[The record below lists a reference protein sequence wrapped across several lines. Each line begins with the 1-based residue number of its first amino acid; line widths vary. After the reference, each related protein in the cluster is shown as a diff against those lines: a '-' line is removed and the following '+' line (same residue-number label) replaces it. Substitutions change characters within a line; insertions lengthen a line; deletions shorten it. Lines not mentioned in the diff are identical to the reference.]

1 MLQESYT
8 TKVVPKLKERL
19 SISNTM
25 AVPRITKVVLN
36 VGVGKF
42 TKDSNY
48 IAMVENNLTKIS
60 GQKPVKTKA
69 RLSISNFKLREGM
82 IVGLMVTLRGK
93 RMYDFL
99 EKLLRVTFPRVRD
112 FRGIARTGFD
122 RQGNFSFGFKEQIAF
137 PELSGEEIEKTH
149 GLEITI
155 VTNTKNE
162 EHARALLEEFGF
174 PFAKQNNK

>member
-1 MLQESYT
+1 MLQDTYT
-8 TKVVPKLKERL
+8 KTIVPKLKERL
-19 SISNTM
+19 SISNSM

-112 FRGIARTGFD
+112 FRGIARSGFD
-122 RQGNFSFGFKEQIAF
+122 RQGNFSIGFKEQIAF
-137 PELSGEEIEKTH
+137 PELTGEEIEKTH
-149 GLEITI
+149 GLEITV
-155 VTNTKNE
+155 VTNAKNE
-162 EHARALLEEFGF
+162 EQARALLEEFGF
-174 PFAKQNNK
+174 PFAKKNTK

>member
-60 GQKPVKTKA
+60 GQKPV
-69 RLSISNFKLREGM
+69 SISNFKLREGM

-155 VTNTKNE
+155 LTNTKNE